1 MVDINKLVSKHYFG
15 TEELLSLIQKQ
26 LNEAKVLAE
35 DEERT
40 EKFSAAAFYKT
51 ALKSFKPP
59 TEQAGKLGTD
69 ERRDF
74 QKYIASNIKGATLSE
89 KIASINAIVD
99 GKVEGEPKISEIMAS
114 LGAVK
119 MLQQT
124 LDDFNESTAGFLFE
138 AFLSGLLRG
147 TQVTERVGGTLPIE
161 DVMFFV
167 DPKTGQ
173 GGQPVSL
180 KLLSPSTKV
189 EGSLFNLLGFFARPE
204 IAAVAEDKGIEY
216 IVATKT
222 KKNELDMYSF
232 NIKPS
237 NFFNWVQEKHFKL
250 SDYKEKE
257 QLREATESVDP
268 NDPKQIDFM
277 KEQWETFF
285 LARSPMFGLESVEF
299 NYDWPN
305 ASYYWKVAPFASRAK
320 GPATRTAEIVLSPA
334 GKKAFS
340 QWVSSDLAEKD
351 FSDLEVSPELEESF
365 LAGDTQAA
373 QTIAQIGNERQRSYM
388 RSILGAGYEVR
399 EAPVHIQKWWATN
412 VKGEVEYGDV
422 AKKINALVE
431 AGDAQSIVEWAG
443 ILQGLIKDAK
453 FVINQ
458 NRVRSEGILYGTID
472 VNKSKIYRT
481 LQSYSKQL
489 ERLVA
494 PLYQEMDN
502 LTKQING
509 YYLQN
514 RVGDAFKAS
523 RTAQKLVD
531 HTNVLTKETEK

>member
-1 MVDINKLVSKHYFG
+1 MVDINKLVSKHYFDA
-15 TEELLSLIQKQ
+15 EELLSLIQEQ
-26 LNEAKVLAE
+26 LNEVRVLAE
-35 DEERT
+35 DEET
-40 EKFSAAAFYKT
+40 AEKFSAAAFYKT

-74 QKYIASNIKGATLSE
+74 QKYIASNIKGNTLSE

-99 GKVEGEPKISEIMAS
+99 GKIEGEPRISEIMAS

-180 KLLSPSTKV
+180 KLLSPKTTI
-189 EGSLFNLLGFFARPE
+189 EGSLENLLGFFMRPD

-222 KKNELDMYSF
+222 KKNELDVYSF
-232 NIKPS
+232 NIRPS
-237 NFFNWVQEKHFKL
+237 NFFHWIDEKFFKL
-250 SDYKEKE
+250 TGYQDKQLQEVAEKSDP
-257 QLREATESVDP
+257 D
-268 NDPKQIDFM
+268 QIDFK
-277 KEQWETFF
+277 KEQWEQFF
-285 LARSPMFGLESVEF
+285 LARAPMFGLESVEF
-299 NYDWPN
+299 NYNWPN
-305 ASYYWKVAPFASRAK
+305 ASYYWKVAPVASRAAK
-320 GPATRTAEIVLSPA
+320 KASMVAEIILSPA

-340 QWVSSDLAEKD
+340 QWVGSDLAEKD

-365 LAGDTQAA
+365 LAGDIQAA
-373 QTIAQIGNERQRSYM
+373 QAIAQIGNERQRSYM
-388 RSILGAGYEVR
+388 KSIYGAGENFR
-399 EAPVHIQKWWATN
+399 EAAVHIQRWWAVN
-412 VKGEVEYGDV
+412 VRGETEYSDK
-422 AKKINALVE
+422 AKEINALAQ
-431 AGDAQSIVEWAG
+431 AGDGDSIIEWAK
-443 ILQGLIKDAK
+443 ILRGSLVARQ
-453 FVINQ
+453 FHINP
-458 NRVRSEGILYGTID
+458 NRVRSEGVLYGTVD

-481 LQSYSKQL
+481 LQRYSKQL

-509 YYLQN
+509 YYMQN

-523 RTAQKLVD
+523 RTAQRLVD